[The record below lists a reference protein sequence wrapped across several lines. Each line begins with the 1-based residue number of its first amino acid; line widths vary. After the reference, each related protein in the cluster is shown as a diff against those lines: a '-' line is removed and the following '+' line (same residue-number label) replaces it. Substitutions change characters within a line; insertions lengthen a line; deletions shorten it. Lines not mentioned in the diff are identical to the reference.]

1 MNLTLTLSK
10 TNYFYIQIKLLLTL
24 KSNIMRKIKL
34 FLATMLSIFAW
45 TGAMAQTAVTD
56 VSQLSN
62 TKVYTI
68 ECPRGALVLN
78 NNQDALVSSHKSTK
92 TAVNDKAAT
101 DEASKQFCIIKYD
114 GLYYLYSPKLKKFA
128 GLKGQDVAFSNFTH
142 VAFQITTD
150 GTGGLDGSVFRLKAP
165 KFNYYINNNNGGGI
179 VLNSYS
185 TPEGGNT
192 MTFYEVEG
200 ASVNE
205 EEVLAALCTE
215 YLDDHK
221 VYKINNL
228 RVTTWTANAD
238 GTALTGTKAYA
249 AASEAYQQFAFI
261 NRDGNLYMYNLGTK
275 KFLGLDGDNVILTSD
290 KTKFTPIAYSET
302 YNQTYPFKFFLPAKN
317 WYFNGQNTGGF
328 LINAWSSEDD
338 GNRHQLVEVNQV
350 NVYDEMLDY
359 FESPYWDVTYNVY
372 YNGTKVDEA
381 VVNCKRNAAPDLP
394 VAKRKPFMTYT
405 YDKAAIE
412 DGVTEVNVTATWNGP
427 FVISSDF
434 ATAHWYDMAM
444 RNTWYVTSD
453 VKDNDGAYKTQNANT
468 MGLVEDSYQWAF
480 IGNPWEGFKI
490 INKAAGEGKSFGWVD
505 DEAKNQGIPTIMA
518 DDEGNHAWNIIP
530 STNTTVAAGSFCLN
544 IPGTNLSINQYGG
557 AGGSVKFWDST
568 GNIGDAGSAFTVF
581 DVPTNFA
588 AFVKSEIS
596 PAFEADAKYFV
607 LTDAAKTG
615 IGYDPAYKEEC
626 PFETYKS
633 LKEKLT
639 AAMSDA
645 TNFVLPET
653 GHYILKNKNYGT
665 YMGIDPTDANMYGN
679 YQNVTAAKHIV
690 KLTKNNDNTYTIGL
704 MGKFAPATVA
714 ASADVTASSE
724 AGNYTVVVTTP
735 GYVAFQ
741 ADTEQQYS
749 CLHCAKGS
757 EIVGWEASADASQW
771 EVIDATTVDYTIG
784 EEGYATA
791 YMPCPV
797 NFAETVPVTIP
808 EAKGVWTFDNPENP
822 MAGKGTATM
831 GATGGVTIAD
841 GVVTVPVGDKLIMN
855 TNANATE
862 LKNYTFMM
870 DIMVPADKGS
880 DESLNPYTALFQN
893 KPNNDDDG
901 SFFIYWHKT
910 NGRKIGVNSGGLG
923 YGGSIELGT
932 WYRVVFV
939 SNNSTATVYVNG
951 EKTGAA
957 TSAVEQHWTLKDRV
971 LFFADNDGE
980 ENMVKTS
987 EIRFWDQPLTAEQVA
1002 VLSTVGTNDMA
1013 SSSETGVKAYSGKI
1027 NGNYLT
1033 LNEINGI
1040 VPEKTPVVLK
1050 GNPGTYSFL
1059 IPKDILGL
1067 PHIENDLEGTLEP
1080 IDATGKYVLAQPE
1093 GEKIG
1098 FYLANEG
1105 EIAATKAYIDRASN
1119 TGPLVKAFYFNG
1131 DGTTSINSLTP
1142 ALSEGEGAIYNI
1154 AGQRI
1159 NKLQKGINIVN
1170 GKKILK

>member
-1 MNLTLTLSK
+1 
-10 TNYFYIQIKLLLTL
+10 
-24 KSNIMRKIKL
+24 MRKIKL

-665 YMGIDPTDANMYGN
+665 YFGISPSDGELWGN
-679 YQNVTAAKHIV
+679 YANANVAKNIV

-749 CLHCAKGS
+749 CLHRANGGA
-757 EIVGWEASADASQW
+757 IVGWEAAADASMW
-771 EVIDATTVDYTIG
+771 EVIDAEGIEIALEIG
-784 EEGYATA
+784 DAGYATT
-791 YMPCPV
+791 YLPFPV
-797 NFAETVPVTIP
+797 AIP
-808 EAKGVWTFDNPENP
+808 E
-822 MAGKGTATM
+822 
-831 GATGGVTIAD
+831 
-841 GVVTVPVGDKLIMN
+841 
-855 TNANATE
+855 
-862 LKNYTFMM
+862 
-870 DIMVPADKGS
+870 
-880 DESLNPYTALFQN
+880 
-893 KPNNDDDG
+893 
-901 SFFIYWHKT
+901 
-910 NGRKIGVNSGGLG
+910 
-923 YGGSIELGT
+923 
-932 WYRVVFV
+932 
-939 SNNSTATVYVNG
+939 
-951 EKTGAA
+951 
-957 TSAVEQHWTLKDRV
+957 
-971 LFFADNDGE
+971 
-980 ENMVKTS
+980 
-987 EIRFWDQPLTAEQVA
+987 
-1002 VLSTVGTNDMA
+1002 
-1013 SSSETGVKAYSGKI
+1013 GVKAYTAEFEQNWLK
-1027 NGNYLT
+1027 
-1033 LNEINGI
+1033 LNEVTTAI
-1040 VPEKTPVVLK
+1040 PELTAVILK
-1050 GNPGTYSFL
+1050 GEPATYNFIIGEGVEPEPEGALKIHESEVDGSKALAKAFVAPVEDNVL
-1059 IPKDILGL
+1059 R
-1067 PHIENDLEGTLEP
+1067 GTLAP
-1080 IDATGKYVLAQPE
+1080 LDAASKYVLAKPE
-1093 GEKIG
+1093 GSPVC
-1098 FYLANEG
+1098 FYLAESGN
-1105 EIAATKAYIDRASN
+1105 IAPCKAYLEIYAPS
-1119 TGPLVKAFYFNG
+1119 VKAFYFMEEG
-1131 DGTTSINSLTP
+1131 ETAINNLTP
-1142 ALSEGEGAIYNI
+1142 AIAEGEGVIYNV
-1154 AGQRI
+1154 AGQKLS
-1159 NKLQKGINIVN
+1159 KLQKGINIVG
-1170 GKKILK
+1170 GKKVLK